1 MSITKRI
8 RLTRPVVATRAAAET
23 MLGEIAAASA
33 RHAGLV
39 AELEAELTQARQ
51 SYEGEID
58 ALARDIELKTGL
70 LQQWAESSP
79 EEFQE
84 GKKSVDMLH
93 GRVGFRTGTPKF
105 KTLAGWTFERVKDAC
120 KTDGLGE
127 NYVRI
132 KESLDKEALLGA
144 FASGALTDAQLRAVG
159 CRVVQDESFFVEP
172 KSEEVASS
180 G

>member
-8 RLTRPVVATRAAAET
+8 RLTRPVVATRAAAES

-39 AELEAELTQARQ
+39 AELETELTKTRQ
-51 SYEGEID
+51 SFEGEID

-93 GRVGFRTGTPKF
+93 GRIGFRTGTPKL

-120 KTDGLGE
+120 KADCLGE
-127 NYVRI
+127 QFVRV
-132 KESLDKEALLGA
+132 KETLDKEALLGA
-144 FASGALTDAQLRAVG
+144 FASGTLTDAQLRAVG
-159 CRVVQDESFFVEP
+159 CRVAQDESFFVET
-172 KSEEVASS
+172 KSEEPANA
-180 G
+180 